1 MATTK
6 AAEKIGKIPRPIPP
20 PTSLPD
26 PGDGALDFVQE
37 RPEAEPDW
45 NAPQR
50 EREDAS
56 YTQLAGPN
64 GDFAVPTL
72 AELGIKT
79 PTTSHR
85 GGETR
90 ALAALDAIIAD
101 EKYTATFEKPKTA
114 PTAFSPPATTLL
126 SPHLHF
132 GSLSCRTFYWAVQDV
147 VDRYAAGRASTPP
160 TSLTGQLLFRDMY
173 FGAQA
178 PLGYKFAQTAGNGHC
193 RFIPWHLPSVV
204 DETTGLAT
212 GDYAVDS
219 ALADEWFR
227 RWKHGRTGF
236 PWIDAL
242 MRQLR
247 REGWIHHLG
256 RHAVACFLTRG
267 GCYID
272 WMRGAD
278 VFEEWLI
285 DHEVACNAGN
295 WQWLSCTAFFAQFHR
310 VYSPVVFPSKWDKEG
325 VFVRKYVPELAAY
338 PAKYIYEPWKCPIKD
353 QKAAG
358 CVVADYDEQQH
369 GADDVLGSIADGRAV
384 PSTYPKPLFDF
395 AARRSVCLAGMK
407 KAYDVGLHGNDA
419 RVLDGTWPSLFPD
432 DGEGPTEGSSSLEA
446 HFSVSVKDT
455 ARPGRSS
462 DKANNIHARN
472 SDDDDDDDGG
482 DGGDGGEEKGEGDLP
497 DRKRV
502 KGVARSLRGNRSQD
516 HDDQIRDSTAHD
528 DDDDDFIEEVED
540 KDKGGDNHPG
550 AAATA
555 TGQRHKRKRDTAT
568 MATRGSRSRTGATTT
583 TTTDPTPV
591 TTSDTNNTTTTHT
604 TPMATSA
611 ISTPTATSTRT
622 VSTPRTRQAQQQQ
635 QQQQQQTP
643 GEARNDTTRSTQAQ
657 RGNST
662 TRSTSTQ
669 PQKVADTRSTQAQRS
684 TKTTGSSTKT
694 RRGTKDKSTATKQAT
709 LDGVVTSGRLR

>member
-1 MATTK
+1 MTK
-6 AAEKIGKIPRPIPP
+6 KAGEKIGKIPRPIPA

-26 PGDGALDFVQE
+26 PGDVALDFVKE
-37 RPEAEPDW
+37 IPKAEPDW

-50 EREDAS
+50 DQEDAS
-56 YTQLAGPN
+56 YTHHAGPN
-64 GDFAVPTL
+64 GDFAVPTV
-72 AELGIKT
+72 AELGIKP

-114 PTAFSPPATTLL
+114 PTAFSPAATTLL

-147 VDRYAAGRASTPP
+147 VDRYAGRASTPP

-178 PLGYKFAQTAGNGHC
+178 PLGYRFAQTAGNSHC

-204 DETTGLAT
+204 DKTTGLAT

-295 WQWLSCTAFFAQFHR
+295 WQWLSCTAFFSQFHR
-310 VYSPVVFPSKWDKEG
+310 MYSPVVFPSKWDKEG

-358 CVVADYDEQQH
+358 CAVAEYDEQEH
-369 GADDVLGSIADGRAV
+369 GNEDVLGSIADGRAV

-407 KAYDVGLHGNDA
+407 KAYEVGLHGDDA
-419 RVLDGTWPSLFPD
+419 RVLDGMWRSLFPD

-446 HFSVSVKDT
+446 HFSVSAKET
-455 ARPGRSS
+455 ARPGRGSN
-462 DKANNIHARN
+462 KANTIRARN
-472 SDDDDDDDGG
+472 SDDDDDDD
-482 DGGDGGEEKGEGDLP
+482 DEKEEEDQK

-502 KGVARSLRGNRSQD
+502 KGVARSSVHREADSGANRIRRSLRGKRPQD
-516 HDDQIRDSTAHD
+516 QGDVQVHDGDS
-528 DDDDDFIEEVED
+528 IEEED
-540 KDKGGDNHPG
+540 EGGAADPVIGAKGGGIDSG
-550 AAATA
+550 VAATA
-555 TGQRHKRKRDTAT
+555 AGETHKRKRDTTT
-568 MATRGSRSRTGATTT
+568 MATRTSRSRAGATTT
-583 TTTDPTPV
+583 TADTTAA
-591 TTSDTNNTTTTHT
+591 HT
-604 TPMATSA
+604 TPGANSTISA
-611 ISTPTATSTRT
+611 Q
-622 VSTPRTRQAQQQQ
+622 RTRRAQQQK
-635 QQQQQQTP
+635 P
-643 GEARNDTTRSTQAQ
+643 GEAGNDATRGTQA
-657 RGNST
+657 
-662 TRSTSTQ
+662 
-669 PQKVADTRSTQAQRS
+669 
-684 TKTTGSSTKT
+684 
-694 RRGTKDKSTATKQAT
+694 RRGTKDKSKDTKQAT
-709 LDGVVTSGRLR
+709 LDGVVTSRSPR